1 MHHMATGHI
10 VQVGVLVVP
19 FMMEHLTLAGRVLV
33 CQDINNHMFV
43 KIYAMTVLKLR
54 LPVIVV
60 LRGIMEHRQTAQ
72 ADAQSV
78 PVLELPPQAAQVL
91 QDAMFLLAQQALIQL
106 GLIHIQVIVI
116 GQIKNPPQRRIF

>member
-1 MHHMATGHI
+1 
-10 VQVGVLVVP
+10 
-19 FMMEHLTLAGRVLV
+19 
-33 CQDINNHMFV
+33 MFV

-91 QDAMFLLAQQALIQL
+91 QDVMFLLAQQVLILRGRLHIHLNAIGLTNKSALTADFYFLKPIRTRYL
-106 GLIHIQVIVI
+106 YVM
-116 GQIKNPPQRRIF
+116 